1 MSEML
6 SGSFNDIINNLLNF
20 LYFLMDFLFGW
31 INLPQMPNDLINS
44 INSFFSMVFDNLC
57 LLSFFIRPTTLKIL
71 IDLMIFLIGFKYS
84 YKIIMWLIKKIPFLD
99 LG

>member
-1 MSEML
+1 MNEML

-31 INLPQMPNDLINS
+31 INLPQVPNDLINS
-44 INSFFSMVFDNLC
+44 INSFFSMVFDNLS